1 MLPNAN
7 EHVGEIFVVGPVGDS
22 GNAYEEY
29 IAIHSPSYGK
39 EYIWELVGGGNV
51 SIDLSEYYTKTQ
63 SDEKYQPKGN
73 YLTEIPDEFITDEEL
88 TKRENSINERVD
100 KLISEQEKNISLK
113 QDTLVSGSNIK
124 TINGID
130 VLGEGNI
137 EIKVDTKDIDLTG
150 YATEQWVE
158 SKGYLTKIPEEYITT
173 AELEESTADWESND
187 GTSFIKNRTHYKT
200 VLGETGTLILDNF
213 DYDSV
218 IADNIPAHTT
228 HIYANVLE
236 LSSSKIISTKELDI
250 VNITSNGPS
259 INILLSR
266 NEDGTLKIICKKSYT
281 FNVHFYLMYYE
292 IVPLDS
298 IYLPDNIITTENVNH
313 VTLDG
318 GETTFN

>member
-1 MLPNAN
+1 M
-7 EHVGEIFVVGPVGDS
+7 
-22 GNAYEEY
+22 
-29 IAIHSPSYGK
+29 
-39 EYIWELVGGGNV
+39 
-51 SIDLSEYYTKTQ
+51 
-63 SDEKYQPKGN
+63 
-73 YLTEIPDEFITDEEL
+73 
-88 TKRENSINERVD
+88 
-100 KLISEQEKNISLK
+100 
-113 QDTLVSGSNIK
+113 
-124 TINGID
+124 
-130 VLGEGNI
+130 
-137 EIKVDTKDIDLTG
+137 
-150 YATEQWVE
+150 
-158 SKGYLTKIPEEYITT
+158 
-173 AELEESTADWESND
+173 
-187 GTSFIKNRTHYKT
+187 
-200 VLGETGTLILDNF
+200 ILDNF

-236 LSSSKIISTKELDI
+236 LSSSKIISTKEMDI

>member
-150 YATEQWVE
+150 YATEQ
-158 SKGYLTKIPEEYITT
+158 
-173 AELEESTADWESND
+173 
-187 GTSFIKNRTHYKT
+187 
-200 VLGETGTLILDNF
+200 
-213 DYDSV
+213 
-218 IADNIPAHTT
+218 
-228 HIYANVLE
+228 
-236 LSSSKIISTKELDI
+236 
-250 VNITSNGPS
+250 
-259 INILLSR
+259 
-266 NEDGTLKIICKKSYT
+266 
-281 FNVHFYLMYYE
+281 
-292 IVPLDS
+292 
-298 IYLPDNIITTENVNH
+298 
-313 VTLDG
+313 
-318 GETTFN
+318 